1 MRFWWS
7 LCVCFVLVFALQAQ
21 DAPSDEPIGAS
32 VQAGLLTNGR
42 IDGNSPRQVYFF
54 DGSRGEVVRLN
65 LNITNGDLDPIITVF
80 DSNRNI
86 LLSQDDSEVSNT
98 LSATLSLAN
107 DSRYYIIVGRFGYN
121 LGTTSGDFELSLER
135 VGVVSQQGSTLI
147 YGVPVADTISNMQPQ
162 VYYTFRA
169 TAGDILT
176 LEMQRTS
183 GTLDPYLQ
191 ILDSDRF
198 LIADNDDVVEGGS
211 HNARVDNLLIE
222 ETGVYIVVAT
232 RYGEASGD
240 SVGNYILS
248 VYEGQFSGL
257 GNSNLAPQDILYNQT
272 IEDTIT
278 TDQFQ
283 KYYSFQA
290 QENDIIS
297 ISMNQASQNLDSYL
311 ILADINLTP
320 MIEDDDDGGGKNAL
334 INNYRIPATGTYVVI
349 AMRYGADNGTTQG
362 NFRLQIQLKGSA
374 FEGVADYIPRINY
387 GTNIPDY
394 LYTDD
399 PESLYVFWG
408 DQGEIVTITMN
419 RVDGNLDPV
428 LELLDFQQV
437 RMLRDDDSGGN
448 GNAAI
453 ERYTLPYTGVYYIF
467 ARRYNGQNGD
477 SNTSGNAITFLVK
490 VGDTEDAP

>member
-1 MRFWWS
+1 
-7 LCVCFVLVFALQAQ
+7 
-21 DAPSDEPIGAS
+21 
-32 VQAGLLTNGR
+32 
-42 IDGNSPRQVYFF
+42 
-54 DGSRGEVVRLN
+54 
-65 LNITNGDLDPIITVF
+65 
-80 DSNRNI
+80 
-86 LLSQDDSEVSNT
+86 
-98 LSATLSLAN
+98 
-107 DSRYYIIVGRFGYN
+107 
-121 LGTTSGDFELSLER
+121 
-135 VGVVSQQGSTLI
+135 
-147 YGVPVADTISNMQPQ
+147 
-162 VYYTFRA
+162 
-169 TAGDILT
+169 
-176 LEMQRTS
+176 
-183 GTLDPYLQ
+183 
-191 ILDSDRF
+191 
-198 LIADNDDVVEGGS
+198 
-211 HNARVDNLLIE
+211 
-222 ETGVYIVVAT
+222 
-232 RYGEASGD
+232 
-240 SVGNYILS
+240 LS